1 MGQLVALV
9 EGVARS
15 GKAIVEGFKQQIRGS
30 PVVNSDETTWRED
43 GVNGYVWSFSTDK
56 VQYFLYRKS
65 RAATVVKEVLGEE
78 FEGVIVSD
86 LYGAYNAHL
95 GLHQR

>member
-1 MGQLVALV
+1 VGQLVALV

-30 PVVNSDETTWRED
+30 PVVNSDEITWRED

-56 VQYFLYRKS
+56 V
-65 RAATVVKEVLGEE
+65 
-78 FEGVIVSD
+78 
-86 LYGAYNAHL
+86 
-95 GLHQR
+95 